1 MVSPIL
7 ELTNI
12 NKSFG
17 HVHANKNINLTINK
31 GTIHGIIGENGAGKS
46 TLMSIVFGLYQAN
59 SGKIKINEK
68 EIKLKSPR
76 DSILNGIG
84 MVHQHFMLVENF
96 TVLENIILGFEGET
110 VFGEKLET
118 AKKDLEKLCE
128 TYNFNI
134 DLDATISDLS
144 VGFRQRVEI
153 LKSLYRGAEILIL
166 DEPTGVLTPQE
177 VDELFKILRSL
188 KEEGKTI
195 VLITHKLIEIMD
207 LTSEVSV
214 MRQGEMVGHT
224 KTQDTNKEKLAEMMV
239 GRNVLLRVDKTEI
252 KKGDPIFR
260 VNELSVKDDLDVT
273 RVKNVNLEI
282 CSGEILGIAG
292 VTGNGQT
299 ELLEALSGIRKV
311 ESGNIRLFGEK
322 ISDKHSFLNPR
333 MLKARGLAH
342 VPEDRQRMGL
352 IGDFKAYENL
362 IFGYHDQEPFSKSS
376 ILNHKEITEYSN
388 RVMQEYDV
396 RPNSPNLIT
405 SNFSGG
411 NQQKIILSRE
421 LNENPKVL
429 LVGQPTRGVDIGAIE
444 FIHQRL
450 INMRDK
456 GAAILLASVE
466 LDEILSLSDR
476 IIVMFDG
483 KIVGEK
489 INKNI
494 TDRELGLLMAGVT
507 EWAILLLINQRYL
520 GGYLT

>member
-7 ELTNI
+7 ELKNI

-17 HVHANKNINLTINK
+17 HVQANKNINLKITQ

-46 TLMSIVFGLYQAN
+46 TLMSIVYGLYQAD
-59 SGKIKINEK
+59 SGTISVSGK

-76 DSILNGIG
+76 DSIENGIG

-96 TVLENIILGFEGET
+96 TVLENIVLGFEGEF
-110 VFGEKLET
+110 VFGEKLKK
-118 AKKDLEKLCE
+118 AKQDLKNLCDTYKL
-128 TYNFNI
+128 NI
-134 DLDATISDLS
+134 DLDSVISDLS

-153 LKSLYRGAEILIL
+153 LKSLYRGAEIFIL

-195 VLITHKLIEIMD
+195 VLITHKLNEIMD

-214 MRQGEMVGHT
+214 MRQGEVVGHT
-224 KTQDTNKEKLAEMMV
+224 KTTDTNKEKLAEMMV
-239 GRNVLLRVDKTEI
+239 GRSVLLRLNKAEA
-252 KKGDPIFR
+252 KLGDVVFK
-260 VNELSVKDDLDVT
+260 VENLTVKDDLDVT

-282 CSGEILGIAG
+282 RAGEILGLAG

-311 ESGNIRLFGEK
+311 ESGAIYLNDEK
-322 ISDKHSFLNPR
+322 ISDKDNLLDPR
-333 MLKARGLAH
+333 ELKEKGLAH

-352 IGDFKAYENL
+352 VTDFKAYENL
-362 IFGYHDQEPFSKSS
+362 IFGYHDQEPYSKSS
-376 ILNHKEITEYSN
+376 ILKDNDILSYSKK
-388 RVMQEYDV
+388 VMEEYDV
-396 RPNSPNLIT
+396 RPRSPQLIT

-421 LNENPKVL
+421 LNENPKIL

-450 INMRDK
+450 IDMRDK
-456 GAAILLASVE
+456 GAAILLVSVE
-466 LDEILSLSDR
+466 LDEVLSLSDR
-476 IIVMFDG
+476 ILVMFDG
-483 KIVGEK
+483 NIVGER
-489 INKNI
+489 INKDV
-494 TDRELGLLMAGVT
+494 TDRELGLLMAGV
-507 EWAILLLINQRYL
+507 A
-520 GGYLT
+520 

>member
-7 ELTNI
+7 ELKNI

-17 HVHANKNINLTINK
+17 HVQANKNINLKITQ

-46 TLMSIVFGLYQAN
+46 TLMSIVYGLYQAD
-59 SGKIKINEK
+59 SGTISVSGK

-76 DSILNGIG
+76 DSIESGIG

-96 TVLENIILGFEGET
+96 TVLENIVLGFEGEF
-110 VFGEKLET
+110 VFGEKLKK
-118 AKKDLEKLCE
+118 AKQDLKNLCDTYKL
-128 TYNFNI
+128 NI
-134 DLDATISDLS
+134 DLDSVISDLS

-153 LKSLYRGAEILIL
+153 LKSLYRGAEIFIL

-195 VLITHKLIEIMD
+195 VLITHKLNEIMD

-214 MRQGEMVGHT
+214 MRQGEVVGHT
-224 KTQDTNKEKLAEMMV
+224 KTTDTNKEKLAEMMV
-239 GRNVLLRVDKTEI
+239 GRSVLLRLNKAEAKLGEVVFKVENLT
-252 KKGDPIFR
+252 
-260 VNELSVKDDLDVT
+260 VKDDLDVT

-282 CSGEILGIAG
+282 RAGEILGLAG

-311 ESGNIRLFGEK
+311 ESGAIYLNDEK
-322 ISDKHSFLNPR
+322 ISDKDNLLDPR
-333 MLKARGLAH
+333 ELKEKGLAH

-352 IGDFKAYENL
+352 VTDFKAYENL
-362 IFGYHDQEPFSKSS
+362 IFGYHDQEPYSKSS
-376 ILNHKEITEYSN
+376 ILKDNDILSYSKK
-388 RVMQEYDV
+388 VMEEYDV
-396 RPNSPNLIT
+396 RPRSPQLIT

-421 LNENPKVL
+421 LNENPKIL

-450 INMRDK
+450 IDMRDK
-456 GAAILLASVE
+456 GAAILLVSVE
-466 LDEILSLSDR
+466 LDEVLSLSDR
-476 IIVMFDG
+476 ILVMFDG
-483 KIVGEK
+483 NIVGER
-489 INKNI
+489 INKDV
-494 TDRELGLLMAGVT
+494 TDRELGLLMAGV
-507 EWAILLLINQRYL
+507 A
-520 GGYLT
+520 

>member
-7 ELTNI
+7 ELKDI

-17 HVHANKNINLTINK
+17 HVQANKNINLKVNK

-46 TLMSIVFGLYQAN
+46 TLMSIVFGLYQAD
-59 SGKIKINEK
+59 SGTININGK
-68 EIKLKSPR
+68 EVKLKSPR
-76 DSILNGIG
+76 DSILSGIG

-96 TVLENIILGFEGET
+96 SVLENIILGFEGEL
-110 VFGEKLET
+110 VFGKNLEK
-118 AKKDLEKLCE
+118 AKKDLKNLCE
-128 TYNFNI
+128 TYKLNI
-134 DLDATISDLS
+134 DLESTISDLS

-153 LKSLYRGAEILIL
+153 LKSLYRGAEIFIL

-195 VLITHKLIEIMD
+195 VLITHKLNEIMD

-224 KTQDTNKEKLAEMMV
+224 KTENTNKEKLAEMMV
-239 GRNVLLRVDKTEI
+239 GRSVLLRINKANTER
-252 KKGDPIFR
+252 GDVIFK
-260 VNELSVKDDLDVT
+260 VENLTVKDDLDVT
-273 RVKNVNLEI
+273 RVKSVNLEI
-282 CSGEILGIAG
+282 HEGEILGLAG

-311 ESGNIRLFGEK
+311 ETGEIYLNGQK
-322 ISDKHSFLNPR
+322 ISDNNSLLNPR
-333 MLKARGLAH
+333 ELKEKGLAH

-352 IGDFKAYENL
+352 ITDFKAYENL
-362 IFGYHDQEPFSKSS
+362 IFGYHDQEPYSKSS
-376 ILNHKEITEYSN
+376 IMKENSILEFSK
-388 RVMQEYDV
+388 RVMEEYDV
-396 RPNSPNLIT
+396 RPRSPQLIT

-411 NQQKIILSRE
+411 NQQKLILSRE

-450 INMRDK
+450 IDMRDK
-456 GAAILLASVE
+456 GAAILLVSVE
-466 LDEILSLSDR
+466 LEEVLSLSDR
-476 IIVMFDG
+476 IVVMFDG
-483 KIVGEK
+483 NIVGERV
-489 INKNI
+489 NKDV
-494 TDRELGLLMAGVT
+494 TDRELGLLMAGV
-507 EWAILLLINQRYL
+507 A
-520 GGYLT
+520 

>member
-7 ELTNI
+7 ELSNI

-17 HVHANKNINLTINK
+17 HVHANKDINLIINK

-46 TLMSIVFGLYQAN
+46 TLMSIVYGLYQAD
-59 SGKIKINEK
+59 SGTIKVNQK

-76 DSILNGIG
+76 DSIENGIG

-96 TVLENIILGFEGET
+96 TVLENIVLGFEGEV
-110 VFGEKLET
+110 VFGKN
-118 AKKDLEKLCE
+118 LEKAKIDLKNLCE
-128 TYNFNI
+128 TYNLNV
-134 DLDATISDLS
+134 DLDSVISDLS

-153 LKSLYRGAEILIL
+153 LKSLYRGAEVFIL

-195 VLITHKLIEIMD
+195 VLITHKLNEIMD

-214 MRQGEMVGHT
+214 MRQGEVVGHT
-224 KTQDTNKEKLAEMMV
+224 KTENTNREKLAEMMV
-239 GRNVLLRVDKTEI
+239 GRSVLLRINKSKTQR
-252 KKGDPIFR
+252 GDVAFR
-260 VNELSVKDDLDVT
+260 VENLTVKDDLDVT

-282 CSGEILGIAG
+282 HAGEILGLAG

-311 ESGNIRLFGEK
+311 ESGEIFLNGEK
-322 ISDKHSFLNPR
+322 ISDNSDLLNPR
-333 MLKARGLAH
+333 ELKEKGLAH
-342 VPEDRQRMGL
+342 IPEDRQRMGL
-352 IGDFKAYENL
+352 VTDFKAYENL
-362 IFGYHDQEPFSKSS
+362 IFGYHDQEPYSKSAIMKENN
-376 ILNHKEITEYSN
+376 ILDYSK
-388 RVMQEYDV
+388 RVMEEYDV
-396 RPNSPNLIT
+396 RPRSPHLMT

-411 NQQKIILSRE
+411 NQQKLILSRE

-429 LVGQPTRGVDIGAIE
+429 LIGQPTRGVDIGAIE

-450 INMRDK
+450 IDMRDK
-456 GAAILLASVE
+456 GAAILLVSVE
-466 LDEILSLSDR
+466 LEEVLSLSDR

-483 KIVGEK
+483 NIVGERV
-489 INKNI
+489 NKDV
-494 TDRELGLLMAGVT
+494 TDRELGLLMAGV
-507 EWAILLLINQRYL
+507 A
-520 GGYLT
+520 

>member
-7 ELTNI
+7 ELKDI

-17 HVHANKNINLTINK
+17 HVHANKNINLQINK

-46 TLMSIVFGLYQAN
+46 TLMSIVFGLYQAD
-59 SGKIKINEK
+59 SGTIKINGK
-68 EIKLKSPR
+68 EVKLKSPR
-76 DSILNGIG
+76 DSILGGIG

-96 TVLENIILGFEGET
+96 SVLENIILGFEGEL
-110 VFGEKLET
+110 VFGKNLDK
-118 AKKDLEKLCE
+118 AKKDLKNLCDTYKL
-128 TYNFNI
+128 NI
-134 DLDATISDLS
+134 DLESTISDLS

-195 VLITHKLIEIMD
+195 VLITHKLNEIMD

-214 MRQGEMVGHT
+214 MRQGEMVGHK
-224 KTQDTNKEKLAEMMV
+224 KTESTNKEDLAEMMV
-239 GRNVLLRVDKTEI
+239 GRSVLLRINKSATKPGNAVFSVRDL
-252 KKGDPIFR
+252 
-260 VNELSVKDDLDVT
+260 VVKDDLDVT
-273 RVKNVNLEI
+273 RVKNVNLDIHE
-282 CSGEILGIAG
+282 GEILGLAG

-299 ELLEALSGIRKV
+299 ELLEALSGIRKI
-311 ESGNIRLFGEK
+311 ESGEIQLFNETISNKNNFFDPKRLKEK
-322 ISDKHSFLNPR
+322 
-333 MLKARGLAH
+333 GLAH

-352 IGDFKAYENL
+352 VTDFKAYENL
-362 IFGYHDQEPFSKSS
+362 IFGYHHQEPFSKSS
-376 ILNHKEITEYSN
+376 ILKEKEILSFSKK
-388 RVMQEYDV
+388 VMEEYDV
-396 RPNSPNLIT
+396 RPRSPNLIT

-450 INMRDK
+450 IDMRDK
-456 GAAILLASVE
+456 GTAILLVSVE
-466 LDEILSLSDR
+466 LEEVLSLSDR
-476 IIVMFDG
+476 IVVMFDG
-483 KIVGEK
+483 NIVGEK
-489 INKNI
+489 INKDV
-494 TDRELGLLMAGVT
+494 TDRELGLLMAGV
-507 EWAILLLINQRYL
+507 A
-520 GGYLT
+520 

>member
-7 ELTNI
+7 ELKNI

-17 HVHANKNINLTINK
+17 HVQANKNINLTIKK

-46 TLMSIVFGLYQAN
+46 TLMSIVYGLYQADTGSIN
-59 SGKIKINEK
+59 VSGK
-68 EIKLKSPR
+68 EIKLRSPR
-76 DSILNGIG
+76 DSIESGIG

-96 TVLENIILGFEGET
+96 TVIENIVLGFEGEF
-110 VFGEKLET
+110 VFGKKLEK
-118 AKKDLEKLCE
+118 AKEDLQKLCE
-128 TYNFNI
+128 TYKLNI
-134 DLDATISDLS
+134 DLESVISDLS

-153 LKSLYRGAEILIL
+153 LKSLYRGAEIFIL

-195 VLITHKLIEIMD
+195 VLITHKLNEIMD

-214 MRQGEMVGHT
+214 MRQGEVVGHT
-224 KTQDTNKEKLAEMMV
+224 KTTDTNKEKLAEMMV
-239 GRNVLLRVDKTEI
+239 GRSVLLRLNKAEA
-252 KKGDPIFR
+252 KLGDVVFK
-260 VNELSVKDDLDVT
+260 VENLTVKDDLGVT

-282 CSGEILGIAG
+282 RSGEILGLAG

-311 ESGNIRLFGEK
+311 ESGTIYLNDEK
-322 ISDKHSFLNPR
+322 ISDKDNLLDPR
-333 MLKARGLAH
+333 ELKEKGLAH

-352 IGDFKAYENL
+352 VTDFKAYENL
-362 IFGYHDQEPFSKSS
+362 IFGYHDQEPYSKSS
-376 ILNHKEITEYSN
+376 ILKDNDILSYSKK
-388 RVMQEYDV
+388 VMEEYDV
-396 RPNSPNLIT
+396 RPRSPQLIT

-421 LNENPKVL
+421 LNENPKIL

-450 INMRDK
+450 IDMRDK
-456 GAAILLASVE
+456 GAAILLVSVE
-466 LDEILSLSDR
+466 LDEVLSLSDR
-476 IIVMFDG
+476 ILVMFDG
-483 KIVGEK
+483 NIVGERV
-489 INKNI
+489 NKDV
-494 TDRELGLLMAGVT
+494 TDRELGLLMAGV
-507 EWAILLLINQRYL
+507 A
-520 GGYLT
+520 

>member
-7 ELTNI
+7 ELKNI

-17 HVHANKNINLTINK
+17 HVQANKNINLIINQ

-46 TLMSIVFGLYQAN
+46 TLMSIVYGLYQSD
-59 SGKIKINEK
+59 SGSISVSGK

-76 DSILNGIG
+76 DSIESGIG

-96 TVLENIILGFEGET
+96 TVLENIILGFEGEL
-110 VFGEKLET
+110 VFGHKLKK
-118 AKKDLEKLCE
+118 AKEDLKNLCDTYKL
-128 TYNFNI
+128 NI
-134 DLDATISDLS
+134 DLDSVISDLS

-153 LKSLYRGAEILIL
+153 LKSLYRGAEIFIL

-195 VLITHKLIEIMD
+195 VLITHKLNEIMA

-214 MRQGEMVGHT
+214 MRQGEVVGHT
-224 KTQDTNKEKLAEMMV
+224 KTSDTNKEKLAEMMV
-239 GRNVLLRVDKTEI
+239 GRSVLLRLNKAEA
-252 KKGDPIFR
+252 KLGDVVFK
-260 VNELSVKDDLDVT
+260 VENLTVKDDLNVT
-273 RVKNVNLEI
+273 RVKNVSFEI
-282 CSGEILGIAG
+282 RSGEILGLAG

-311 ESGNIRLFGEK
+311 ESGEIYLNAEK
-322 ISDKHSFLNPR
+322 ISDKNNLLDPR
-333 MLKARGLAH
+333 QLKEKGLAH

-352 IGDFKAYENL
+352 VTDFKAYENL
-362 IFGYHDQEPFSKSS
+362 IFGYHDQEPYSQSS
-376 ILNHKEITEYSN
+376 ILKDGNILSYSKK
-388 RVMQEYDV
+388 VMEDYDV
-396 RPNSPNLIT
+396 RPRSPQLIT

-421 LNENPKVL
+421 LNESPKIL

-450 INMRDK
+450 IDMRDK
-456 GAAILLASVE
+456 GAAILLVSVE
-466 LDEILSLSDR
+466 LDEVLSLSDR
-476 IIVMFDG
+476 ILVMFDG
-483 KIVGEK
+483 NIVGER
-489 INKNI
+489 INKDV
-494 TDRELGLLMAGVT
+494 TDRELGLLMAGV
-507 EWAILLLINQRYL
+507 A
-520 GGYLT
+520 

>member
-7 ELTNI
+7 ELKNI

-17 HVHANKNINLTINK
+17 HVQANKNINLKITQ

-46 TLMSIVFGLYQAN
+46 TLMSIVYGLYQAD
-59 SGKIKINEK
+59 SGTISVSGK

-76 DSILNGIG
+76 DSIVSGIG

-96 TVLENIILGFEGET
+96 TVIENIVLGFEGEF
-110 VFGEKLET
+110 VFGEKLKK
-118 AKKDLEKLCE
+118 AKQDLKNLCDTYKL
-128 TYNFNI
+128 NI
-134 DLDATISDLS
+134 DLDSVISDLS

-153 LKSLYRGAEILIL
+153 LKSLYRGAEIFIL

-195 VLITHKLIEIMD
+195 VLITHKLNEIMD

-214 MRQGEMVGHT
+214 MRQGEVVGHT
-224 KTQDTNKEKLAEMMV
+224 KTTDTNKEKLAEMMV
-239 GRNVLLRVDKTEI
+239 GRSVLLRLNKAEA
-252 KKGDPIFR
+252 KLGDVVFK
-260 VNELSVKDDLDVT
+260 VENLTVKDDLGVT

-282 CSGEILGIAG
+282 RSGEILGLAG

-311 ESGNIRLFGEK
+311 ESGTIYLNDEK
-322 ISDKHSFLNPR
+322 ISDKDNLLDPR
-333 MLKARGLAH
+333 ELKEKGLAH

-352 IGDFKAYENL
+352 VTDFKAYENL
-362 IFGYHDQEPFSKSS
+362 IFGYHDQEPYSKSS
-376 ILNHKEITEYSN
+376 ILKDNDILSYSKK
-388 RVMQEYDV
+388 VMEEYDV
-396 RPNSPNLIT
+396 RPRSPQLIT

-421 LNENPKVL
+421 LNENPKIL

-450 INMRDK
+450 IDMRDK
-456 GAAILLASVE
+456 GAAILLVSVE
-466 LDEILSLSDR
+466 LDEVLSLSDR
-476 IIVMFDG
+476 ILVMFDG
-483 KIVGEK
+483 NIVGER
-489 INKNI
+489 INKDV
-494 TDRELGLLMAGVT
+494 TDRELGLLMAGV
-507 EWAILLLINQRYL
+507 A
-520 GGYLT
+520 